1 MNEVKALKMA
11 LRALNATMT
20 THGTKEAID
29 EARQEAAK
37 ACEEILDQPTFW
49 MNCQTLADSIHYPKC
64 WDIAAYPTLD
74 DALDEMVA
82 WFEISE
88 CSTCEEEL
96 AQPEREILGNVDYIP
111 CCTDQTCP
119 KCKPPQPKQD
129 IPTMDDAIAAGDSVL
144 MNEQAALLRECRSAL
159 DSLIQQKPQLAG
171 LLCGS
176 TTLGN
181 LKASLYG
188 YRPQGVFNPKKWQ
201 DLTDDEIYLCTNHID
216 RNLRGWANEYARSI
230 EAKLKEKNF
239 G

>member
-49 MNCQTLADSIHYPKC
+49 MNCKTLADSIHYPKC

-96 AQPEREILGNVDYIP
+96 AQPEREWIGLTYEDMIEVWNKLYKER
-111 CCTDQTCP
+111 TDVMP
-119 KCKPPQPKQD
+119 L
-129 IPTMDDAIAAGDSVL
+129 PTTFA
-144 MNEQAALLRECRSAL
+144 
-159 DSLIQQKPQLAG
+159 
-171 LLCGS
+171 
-176 TTLGN
+176 
-181 LKASLYG
+181 KA
-188 YRPQGVFNPKKWQ
+188 V
-201 DLTDDEIYLCTNHID
+201 
-216 RNLRGWANEYARSI
+216 
-230 EAKLKEKNF
+230 EAKLKQKNGYAEEKNT
-239 G
+239 

>member
-1 MNEVKALKMA
+1 MTKDEVLRLAFEALHYCE
-11 LRALNATMT
+11 ALNSSVEKQKMQAITAI
-20 THGTKEAID
+20 KEA
-29 EARQEAAK
+29 
-37 ACEEILDQPTFW
+37 
-49 MNCQTLADSIHYPKC
+49 
-64 WDIAAYPTLD
+64 
-74 DALDEMVA
+74 
-82 WFEISE
+82 
-88 CSTCEEEL
+88 L
-96 AQPEREILGNVDYIP
+96 AQPKREILGNVDYIP

-129 IPTMDDAIAAGDSVL
+129 IPTMDDAIAAGNGVL

-188 YRPQGVFNPKKWQ
+188 YRPQGVFNPKEWQ
-201 DLTDDEIYLCTNHID
+201 GLTDEEIYFCTNHID
-216 RNLRGWANEYARSI
+216 RNLRGWANEFARSI
-230 EAKLKEKNF
+230 EAKLRSKN

>member
-96 AQPEREILGNVDYIP
+96 AQPEREWVGLTPADFDWLEQVF
-111 CCTDQTCP
+111 
-119 KCKPPQPKQD
+119 
-129 IPTMDDAIAAGDSVL
+129 GDKVSNNFVL
-144 MNEQAALLRECRSAL
+144 
-159 DSLIQQKPQLAG
+159 
-171 LLCGS
+171 
-176 TTLGN
+176 
-181 LKASLYG
+181 
-188 YRPQGVFNPKKWQ
+188 
-201 DLTDDEIYLCTNHID
+201 DEIVCVI
-216 RNLRGWANEYARSI
+216 S
-230 EAKLKEKNF
+230 AKLKQKNT
-239 G
+239 

>member
-64 WDIAAYPTLD
+64 WDIAAYPTLY

-82 WFEISE
+82 WFEISG

-96 AQPEREILGNVDYIP
+96 AQPKRDFVG
-111 CCTDQTCP
+111 
-119 KCKPPQPKQD
+119 
-129 IPTMDDAIAAGDSVL
+129 
-144 MNEQAALLRECRSAL
+144 
-159 DSLIQQKPQLAG
+159 
-171 LLCGS
+171 
-176 TTLGN
+176 
-181 LKASLYG
+181 
-188 YRPQGVFNPKKWQ
+188 
-201 DLTDDEIYLCTNHID
+201 LTDDEIDKTYETQAWD
-216 RNLRGWANEYARSI
+216 ARRSYARSI
-230 EAKLKEKNF
+230 EAKIKQKNGYAEEKNT
-239 G
+239 

>member
-96 AQPEREILGNVDYIP
+96 AQPQRTWVG
-111 CCTDQTCP
+111 
-119 KCKPPQPKQD
+119 
-129 IPTMDDAIAAGDSVL
+129 
-144 MNEQAALLRECRSAL
+144 
-159 DSLIQQKPQLAG
+159 
-171 LLCGS
+171 
-176 TTLGN
+176 
-181 LKASLYG
+181 
-188 YRPQGVFNPKKWQ
+188 
-201 DLTDDEIYLCTNHID
+201 LTDEEIID
-216 RNLRGWANEYARSI
+216 VNLSKVKRLIDDPIVCDTDHNIIELGKAI
-230 EAKLKEKNF
+230 EAKLKQKNGYAEEKNT
-239 G
+239 

>member
-74 DALDEMVA
+74 DALHELVA
-82 WFEISE
+82 WFEVSK

-96 AQPEREILGNVDYIP
+96 AQPQRTWVGL
-111 CCTDQTCP
+111 TDE
-119 KCKPPQPKQD
+119 D
-129 IPTMDDAIAAGDSVL
+129 
-144 MNEQAALLRECRSAL
+144 EL
-159 DSLIQQKPQLAG
+159 DWEEG
-171 LLCGS
+171 
-176 TTLGN
+176 GN
-181 LKASLYG
+181 LK
-188 YRPQGVFNPKKWQ
+188 
-201 DLTDDEIYLCTNHID
+201 DLVK
-216 RNLRGWANEYARSI
+216 AI
-230 EAKLKEKNF
+230 EAKLKQKNGYAEEKNT
-239 G
+239 

>member
-1 MNEVKALKMA
+1 MTRDKTLRLALEA
-11 LRALNATMT
+11 LEAMQMYAEAERKGLRICD
-20 THGTKEAID
+20 EAIT
-29 EARQEAAK
+29 AIK
-37 ACEEILDQPTFW
+37 KT
-49 MNCQTLADSIHYPKC
+49 
-64 WDIAAYPTLD
+64 
-74 DALDEMVA
+74 
-82 WFEISE
+82 
-88 CSTCEEEL
+88 L
-96 AQPEREILGNVDYIP
+96 AQPEPEILGNVDYIP

-188 YRPQGVFNPKKWQ
+188 YRPQGVFNPKEWI
-201 DLTDDEIYLCTNHID
+201 DLSYEEIMQIWDKTIKYASTEIRIID
-216 RNLRGWANEYARSI
+216 FARSI
-230 EAKLKEKNF
+230 LKAAREKNT
-239 G
+239 

>member
-96 AQPEREILGNVDYIP
+96 AQP
-111 CCTDQTCP
+111 
-119 KCKPPQPKQD
+119 KQD
-129 IPTMDDAIAAGDSVL
+129 LPTMDDAIAAGNGVL

-159 DSLIQQKPQLAG
+159 DSLIQQKPQLAT

-188 YRPQGVFNPKKWQ
+188 YRPQGVFNPKEWI
-201 DLTDDEIYLCTNHID
+201 DLSHEEIMQIWDKTIKYASTEIRIID
-216 RNLRGWANEYARSI
+216 FARSI
-230 EAKLKEKNF
+230 LKAAQEKNT
-239 G
+239 